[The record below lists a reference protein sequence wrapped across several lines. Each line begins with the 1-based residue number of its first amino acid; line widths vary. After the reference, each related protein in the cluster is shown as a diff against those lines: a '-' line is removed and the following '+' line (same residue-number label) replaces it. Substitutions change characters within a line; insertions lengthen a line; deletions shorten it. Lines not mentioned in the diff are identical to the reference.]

1 MLDDF
6 KPSQQKIIE
15 RYYRAL
21 DAITKTRLAELV
33 TDIYLAE
40 GKKKDRLWENV
51 RQVLIKLELP
61 EARIL
66 HLMDKKDPTLLAAL
80 VKELSG

>member
-6 KPSQQKIIE
+6 SANQQKIIK
-15 RYYRAL
+15 RYYRNL
-21 DAITKTRLAELV
+21 DQITKTRLAELV

-51 RQVLIKLELP
+51 RLVLVKLELP
-61 EARIL
+61 EARIS
-66 HLMDKKDPTLLAAL
+66 HLMAKKEPTLLAAL

>member
-6 KPSQQKIIE
+6 KPSQQKIIK

-21 DAITKTRLAELV
+21 DAITQTRLAELV